1 MKLVKSLLL
10 GSAAGLIAVG
20 GAQAADLPVKAK
32 AVEYVKIC
40 SLYGAGFYYIPGTD
54 TCIKLGGYLRAE
66 VALGTNSDFTLNQ
79 NVSTQ
84 GANGARNRLTNY
96 YTARAREDLNIDTR
110 TATEYGVVR
119 TFFDG
124 VFSWTTGNYVGTGS
138 ATGTTAY
145 SGALATATTPGATTT
160 SLFGSGGGSV
170 NGTDGNTSGGSL
182 GVYYAFIQFAGF
194 TMGKAVSQ
202 FDAPWTN
209 YPGNNFDGLV
219 GGSGTVTGVNQFSY
233 TADFGQ
239 GVTASFSAEDATS
252 YYQAGNLN
260 LAGATASSVLGAA
273 YGSNA
278 IGGSRSPNL
287 VGMVRVD
294 QAWGLFQA
302 SVAAHDNHVAYY
314 GATEPTGHP
323 DDKWG
328 WAVQLALSIKN
339 IPTGA
344 GDVINISGVYTDGAT
359 RYNFQNLAG
368 SSYAMFGGS
377 SVAYQSLGFASA
389 PDTVFTSAGGGSS
402 QETVKTWG
410 FRGAYTHNW
419 DPYWNTAIYGAY
431 AQAQFGTL
439 AKTTLCGAGG
449 AGGGVIGL
457 GFAGVTSCNPD
468 FAIGQLGLITRW
480 TPVKNL
486 TFSADVA
493 WTHLDQKYAGTVTP
507 AALIPVPAK
516 PVATYELKDQNSVV
530 LLLRAQRNW

>member
-10 GSAAGLIAVG
+10 GSAAGLIAMG

-66 VALGTNSDFTLNQ
+66 AALNTNSDYNGQFTSN
-79 NVSTQ
+79 
-84 GANGARNRLTNY
+84 NGARNRLTNY
-96 YTARAREDLNIDTR
+96 YTFRAREDLNIDTR

-124 VFSWTTGNYVGTGS
+124 VFSWTTGNYAGSGSGTGS
-138 ATGTTAY
+138 TVY
-145 SGALATATTPGATTT
+145 SGTLGLNTSGAAPALV
-160 SLFGSGGGSV
+160 GSSI
-170 NGTDGNTSGGSL
+170 NGTDGNTSAGSL

-209 YPGNNFDGLV
+209 YPGNNYDGLV
-219 GGSGTVTGVNQFSY
+219 GGSGTVTGVVQFSY

-239 GVTASFSAEDATS
+239 GVTASFSAEDATA

-260 LAGATASSVLGAA
+260 MTGASVAGIVGGS

-287 VGMVRVD
+287 VGALRVD

-344 GDVINISGVYTDGAT
+344 GDTINVQGVYTDGAT

-368 SSYAMFGGS
+368 SSYSMFGS
-377 SVAYQSLGFASA
+377 SGTAYQSVGFANA
-389 PDTVFTSAGGGSS
+389 PDTVFVTGSS

-419 DPYWNTAIYGAY
+419 DPYWNTSIYGAY

-439 AKTTLCGAGG
+439 AKTTICGAGG
-449 AGGGVIGL
+449 VFVTGAAV
-457 GFAGVTSCNPD
+457 AGVTSCNPD
-468 FAIGQLGLITRW
+468 FSVYSAGIITRW

-486 TFSADVA
+486 TFSADFA
-493 WTHLDQKYAGTVTP
+493 WTRVDQKYSGVLTASPSGTT
-507 AALIPVPAK
+507 AK
-516 PVATYELKDQNSVV
+516 PTALYELKDQDTLT